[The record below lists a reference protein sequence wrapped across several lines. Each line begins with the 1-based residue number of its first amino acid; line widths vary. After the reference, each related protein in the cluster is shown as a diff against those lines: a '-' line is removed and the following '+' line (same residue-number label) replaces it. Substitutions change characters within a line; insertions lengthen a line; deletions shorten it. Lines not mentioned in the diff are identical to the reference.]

1 MADMDLTAFETMMV
15 NMGIRTPS
23 SRFAAFGGATLAGI
37 YFMKP
42 DMFFKTDGNPRP
54 WSVAY
59 PDPEG
64 TMVPW
69 WMAGVLAGLV
79 GMTIF

>member
-1 MADMDLTAFETMMV
+1 MDLTRLEMMMV
-15 NMGIRTPS
+15 EMGIGTPPA
-23 SRFAAFGGATLAGI
+23 RFMAFGGATLAGI
-37 YFMKP
+37 YLMKP
-42 DMFFKTDGNPRP
+42 TMFFKTDGNPRP

-64 TMVPW
+64 TIVPW
-69 WMAGVLAGLV
+69 WMAGVLAGFV